1 MIGVLAARNNLKVKN
16 AKQPVCP
23 LTVLNIVR
31 FGNVVI
37 KLSISHICVSYH
49 AVFRVQFEI
58 NLHE

>member
-1 MIGVLAARNNLKVKN
+1 MIGVLAARNNLQVKN

-23 LTVLNIVR
+23 LTVLNVVH
-31 FGNVVI
+31 FGNVMI

-49 AVFRVQFEI
+49 AVFCIQSEI